1 MRVVPDWS
9 EMNKVLRWTVGV
21 AFLVFMSGL
30 AFLSCADEWYLGK
43 SREELVREMFVVD
56 SLIQQIKLEIG
67 DSSSMDFDPF
77 YLNAQRINNGHN

>member
-1 MRVVPDWS
+1 MRVVPDWR
-9 EMNKVLRWTVGV
+9 EMNKVFRWTVGV

-56 SLIQQIKLEIG
+56 SLIKDIQYQL
-67 DSSSMDFDPF
+67 DSTTINFEKIYID
-77 YLNAQRINNGHN
+77 AQRINNGHN